1 MVIET
6 LSGPF
11 LDTHSRYRVFITAA
25 NECSTLELDSIMTV
39 TWLFR

>member
-11 LDTHSRYRVFITAA
+11 LDTHSRYCVFITAA
-25 NECSTLELDSIMTV
+25 NECSTDKLGAHWSLV
-39 TWLFR
+39 VLWQ

>member
-6 LSGPF
+6 LSGLF

-25 NECSTLELDSIMTV
+25 NECSTAGRLKARIEA
-39 TWLFR
+39 